1 MVSRGN
7 IVGVNDP
14 IDGDI
19 AIEYDDDDDDIG
31 VWLGE

>member
-7 IVGVNDP
+7 IVGVNAP

-19 AIEYDDDDDDIG
+19 AIEYDDDDDIG